1 MTSPTVHIVDDDAHM
16 LRAFVRLVR
25 SFEYRTQAYTGAA
38 QFLSQKLP
46 LEAGCLVLDLVM
58 PEITGIEVQ
67 EILSRGDQYLPII
80 FVSGNADIQSSV
92 RAMKAGAIDFLIKPF
107 EDYQLIS
114 AIRTAL
120 ALSEQALAKRS
131 ELMKDL
137 SAFISLSRREQQVC
151 LGIAQGLLNKQ
162 IGFELGTAERTIK
175 VQRAHVMQKLRA
187 HSLPEV
193 VRLVER
199 LRAAGAI
206 PPISAH
212 LGR

>member
-16 LRAFVRLVR
+16 LRAVVRLVR
-25 SFEYRTQAYTGAA
+25 SFDYRAQAYPSAS

-46 LEAGCLVLDLVM
+46 LEAGCLVLDLMM
-58 PEITGIEVQ
+58 PDFSGIEVQ

-80 FVSGNADIQSSV
+80 FVSGRADIESSV

-107 EDYQLIS
+107 EDFQLIA
-114 AIRTAL
+114 AIRTAF
-120 ALSEQALAKRS
+120 AVSEQALARRA

-137 SAFISLSRREQQVC
+137 AAFVSLSRRERQVC
-151 LGIAQGLLNKQ
+151 LGIAHGLLNKQ

-175 VQRAHVMQKLRA
+175 VQRAHVMQKLSA
-187 HSLPEV
+187 QSLPDI

-206 PPISAH
+206 PPVSAD
-212 LGR
+212 LGV